1 MRQNDELLQK
11 IGQVRSKWKAFV
23 WMRGLAWVLG
33 LLVAALAI
41 GIYLATE
48 TSVSLSVIRN
58 ISLLF
63 AGAMAAAAVWKLI
76 LPLRRVPTD
85 TQLAQF
91 VEEKNPGLEQSLV
104 SAIETIH
111 KPKAENG
118 PFNFLLIKDALERT
132 KNVRFGETI
141 NKKKFNIFAATNG
154 ALVLAI
160 LIGLFVASMF
170 MPNSIDKLMAVFDPP
185 TLDEMKLTVTPGSTT
200 VAKGSDVKV
209 NAVITGYDSP
219 RGTIYFM
226 YENSKEWSSAAMD
239 VVPDKQATYQFQ
251 SVQSPG
257 TGSLLR
263 RYFRKAVR

>member
-41 GIYLATE
+41 GIYLATV

-160 LIGLFVASMF
+160 LIGLFVASIVHAQQHRQTDARC
-170 MPNSIDKLMAVFDPP
+170 SI
-185 TLDEMKLTVTPGSTT
+185 
-200 VAKGSDVKV
+200 
-209 NAVITGYDSP
+209 
-219 RGTIYFM
+219 
-226 YENSKEWSSAAMD
+226 
-239 VVPDKQATYQFQ
+239 
-251 SVQSPG
+251 
-257 TGSLLR
+257 LR
-263 RYFRKAVR
+263 RSTR